1 MSLGGAERGFWRCD
15 MTSTEDLIWLYNMA
29 VEFNLED
36 EKMWLKQEIEE
47 RLAKPS
53 VEENSQA
60 EIIAA

>member
-1 MSLGGAERGFWRCD
+1 